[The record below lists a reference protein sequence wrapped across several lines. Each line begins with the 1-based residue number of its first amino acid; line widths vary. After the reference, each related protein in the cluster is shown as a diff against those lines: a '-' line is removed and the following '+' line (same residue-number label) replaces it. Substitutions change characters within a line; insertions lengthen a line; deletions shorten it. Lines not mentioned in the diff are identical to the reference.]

1 MIARILTLLLALMFL
16 GWVTDVA
23 AEPPPKVALDA
34 ITWPALSK
42 EKPTSKLTMGSFSVL
57 YERTTLATI
66 QKEIGS
72 GAISHHGDAA
82 ESLYWLCYT
91 GQSERIW
98 IMAHGEMGGSK
109 HRVTS
114 VAAESMEHA
123 EATNDC
129 PVLPSKFQP
138 ITFDNDLWLGITEES
153 VLQILGKPSH
163 REDEWLYFD
172 YEEKKPAACKPE
184 DADVSNWV
192 FLKKR
197 QGRVI
202 QIHSGQVTSC

>member
-1 MIARILTLLLALMFL
+1 MIARILTLLLALMFV
-16 GWVTDVA
+16 GWVADVA
-23 AEPPPKVALDA
+23 AEQPPKMAFDA

-42 EKPTSKLTMGSFSVL
+42 EKPTTKLMMGSLSVL
-57 YERTTLATI
+57 FEKTTLAAI
-66 QKEIGS
+66 QKKVGS
-72 GAISHHGDAA
+72 GAISHQGDAA
-82 ESLYWLCYT
+82 ASLYWLCYT
-91 GQSERIW
+91 GHRERIW

-109 HRVTS
+109 HNVTS

-138 ITFDNDLWLGITEES
+138 VTLDNDLWLGITEES

-163 REDEWLYFD
+163 TEEDWLFFD
-172 YEEKKPAACKPE
+172 YEGKKPAACKPE
-184 DADVSNWV
+184 DADVTNWV

-197 QGRVI
+197 QGRVVR
-202 QIHSGQVTSC
+202 IHAGQVTSC